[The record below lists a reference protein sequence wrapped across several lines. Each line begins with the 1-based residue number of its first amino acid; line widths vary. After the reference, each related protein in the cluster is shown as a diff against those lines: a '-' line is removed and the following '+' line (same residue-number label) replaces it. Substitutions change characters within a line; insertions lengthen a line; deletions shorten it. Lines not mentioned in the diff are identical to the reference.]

1 MVKNIQ
7 TSMLKVMETKTLE
20 LMHVRSHLG
29 DKWNDV
35 ADTFAKRATM
45 PGDVEVV
52 TKTAAWYQQY
62 PMEDL
67 DEALLQEP
75 VIPPPMGELAEEFLQ
90 EILGPPGR

>member
-1 MVKNIQ
+1 
-7 TSMLKVMETKTLE
+7 
-20 LMHVRSHLG
+20 
-29 DKWNDV
+29 
-35 ADTFAKRATM
+35 M

-75 VIPPPMGELAEEFLQ
+75 VIPPQMGELAEEFLQ